1 MRPRRLPENRLSS
14 GLYGWAAWNALASP
28 PLLSVPTRADI
39 LSRVTKEAVFAKAVV
54 LFAGLDSGPLNEVK
68 AAALVA
74 VSTLT
79 AVIVVM
85 TV

>member
-1 MRPRRLPENRLSS
+1 
-14 GLYGWAAWNALASP
+14 
-28 PLLSVPTRADI
+28 
-39 LSRVTKEAVFAKAVV
+39 
-54 LFAGLDSGPLNEVK
+54 LFAGLDSGPLNEFR